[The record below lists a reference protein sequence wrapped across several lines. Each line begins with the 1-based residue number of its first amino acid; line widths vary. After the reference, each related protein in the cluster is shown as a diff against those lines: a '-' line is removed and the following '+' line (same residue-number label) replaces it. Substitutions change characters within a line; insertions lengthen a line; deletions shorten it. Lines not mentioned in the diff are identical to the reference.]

1 MVENQVII
9 IVLTVIGSVY
19 AFYRKLRKDISQE
32 EHSKNEPI
40 EKLNENIIELNA
52 TINFLTEMINN
63 LKTRVT
69 NHGEEIDELKIQH
82 QSHEERIKSLERHC
96 EEITHNR

>member
-1 MVENQVII
+1 MAENQVII
-9 IVLTVIGSVY
+9 IVLTVIGSVF
-19 AFYRKLRKDISQE
+19 AFYMKLRKDITQE

-40 EKLNENIIELNA
+40 EKLNENIIKLNA

-69 NHGEEIDELKIQH
+69 NHGSEIDELKIQN
-82 QSHEERIKSLERHC
+82 QGHEERIKSLEKHC
-96 EEITHNR
+96 EEISHKM